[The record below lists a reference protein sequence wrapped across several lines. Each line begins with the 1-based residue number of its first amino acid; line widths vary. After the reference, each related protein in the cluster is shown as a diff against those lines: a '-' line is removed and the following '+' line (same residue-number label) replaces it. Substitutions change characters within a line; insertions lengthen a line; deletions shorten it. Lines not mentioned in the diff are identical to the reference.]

1 MDKRWT
7 FVASGEAGLEDSKD
21 KKNPDDFKHMDWFEF
36 YRAPRLLSLFNTIN
50 FSQSFT
56 NLNEL

>member
-21 KKNPDDFKHMDWFEF
+21 KKNPDDFKHIWIG
-36 YRAPRLLSLFNTIN
+36 LN
-50 FSQSFT
+50 FIEPQDYFHYLIQLT
-56 NLNEL
+56 FPKALQI